1 METKEEGGERI
12 QSAGNE
18 ARDMAA
24 VTGVLFEGCQKANQ
38 AMAGLVGDTLQR
50 AYVRH
55 LGRVFLLCV
64 DRQGDLPIKKGGKH
78 AVLGRV
84 GNEKHVLAG

>member
-1 METKEEGGERI
+1 
-12 QSAGNE
+12 
-18 ARDMAA
+18 
-24 VTGVLFEGCQKANQ
+24 
-38 AMAGLVGDTLQR
+38 MAGLVGDTLQR